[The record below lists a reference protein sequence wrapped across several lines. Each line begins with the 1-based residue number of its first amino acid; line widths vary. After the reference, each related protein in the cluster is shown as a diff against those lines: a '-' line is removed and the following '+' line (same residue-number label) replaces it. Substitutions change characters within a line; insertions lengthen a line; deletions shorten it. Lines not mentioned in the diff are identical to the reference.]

1 MAKKKKKKRS
11 SLGAILFLIIA
22 VVAAFLL
29 YRYYG
34 KIFNAAT
41 SIENKEQYLYVKS
54 NWDRNDLIK
63 NLHQEKILQ
72 DTASFIWVA
81 DQKEFITPKPGR
93 YLIENG
99 MSNNELVNLLRSG
112 KQEPVKVTFNSIRT
126 YSDLAG
132 NIGSQIEAD
141 SNELMK
147 AFTSG
152 PLAAKYGFNTQTFLT
167 LFIPNTYE
175 LYWNT
180 SAEEFIKR
188 MASEYK
194 RFWTAEKVAKAKR
207 LNLSQSEVAIL
218 ASIVQAEQMGHPD
231 ERPKVAGLYI
241 NRLRK
246 GMRLQSDP
254 TLIYALGDFSIKR
267 VLNEHKLLDSKFNTY
282 IYAGLPP
289 GPINLPEVS
298 SINAVLNY
306 EQHNYIYMCAKADF
320 SGYHNFARTLRQ
332 HNVYANEYRRELN
345 RRRIMR

>member
-1 MAKKKKKKRS
+1 MAKKRKKKRGS
-11 SLGAILFLIIA
+11 IGAILFLIVA
-22 VVAAFLL
+22 TVAAFLI

-34 KIFNAAT
+34 KIFNEAT
-41 SIENKEQYLYVKS
+41 SIENEEQYLYVKS
-54 NWDRNDLIK
+54 NWDRDDLIK
-63 NLHQEKILQ
+63 YLHQEKVLQ

-81 DQKEFITPKPGR
+81 NQKEFITPKAGR
-93 YLIENG
+93 YLIKNG

-126 YSDLAG
+126 YNDLAG
-132 NIGSQIEAD
+132 NIGGQIEVD
-141 SNELMK
+141 SSELMK
-147 AFTSG
+147 AFTSSA
-152 PLAAKYGFNTQTFLT
+152 LAKKYGFNAQTFLT

-180 SAEEFIKR
+180 SAEQFIKR

-194 RFWTAEKVAKAKR
+194 RFWTAEKIAKAKK

-267 VLNEHKLLDSKFNTY
+267 VLNEHKLLDSEYNTY
-282 IYAGLPP
+282 THTGLPP
-289 GPINLPEVS
+289 GPINLPEVT

-306 EQHNYIYMCAKADF
+306 EEHNYLYMCAKADF
-320 SGYHNFARTLRQ
+320 SGYHNFARTLTQ